1 MPTALVYFALIILGI
16 VGASV
21 AGAWFLKKRFGKHA
35 YWLVPV
41 PLILFIGI
49 GWAMDRLEQPGDFPP
64 QLESAAKLPGLI
76 RGLPDYASFG
86 YSGVAFYKGRLYVST
101 NLGLLVAD
109 GAQASGIYR
118 VQRTYSV
125 VSGPWP
131 DPADNLLWILDDQT
145 GQFLNFD
152 GTTWHRVNTPK
163 PEHGYFSRG
172 DVLEGPHP
180 VGNGSGFWMEYGSRV
195 WQWNAAANG
204 WTAELEP
211 LQPETSSGFAQAI
224 GVLPIN
230 QKLLFIERRELL
242 PFLTRSDQDF
252 DSDIIVDSD
261 GREIPN
267 NSGTKFLAE
276 NWAATDDAA
285 YICTQ
290 RGEVLR
296 VTPQT
301 IARLD
306 TPGKCETI
314 SAATTHAPLV
324 SFQSNGIYEYQGS
337 WILRAPHPYPSGDG
351 DYWTYLD
358 ENGSQIAVAIT
369 AKPVTDTKRSSGTDM
384 KFIRNAPTQLWLY
397 QNSQFRLIP
406 IP

>member
-1 MPTALVYFALIILGI
+1 MPTVLVYFALIILATIGVSI
-16 VGASV
+16 
-21 AGAWFLKKRFGKHA
+21 AGAWFLKKYIGNRA

-49 GWAMDRLEQPGDFPP
+49 GWTKGRLEQPGDFTPELQP
-64 QLESAAKLPGLI
+64 AAKLSGLV

-86 YSGVAFYKGRLYVST
+86 YSGAAFYKDRLYVST
-101 NLGLLVAD
+101 NLGLLVVD
-109 GAQASGIYR
+109 GAQVSGIYR

-125 VSGPWP
+125 VSGPWL
-131 DPADNLLWILDDQT
+131 DPANNLLWILDDQT
-145 GQFLNFD
+145 GQFLNFN
-152 GTTWHRVNTPK
+152 GATWHRVNTPK

-172 DVLEGPHP
+172 DVLEGPQP

-195 WQWNAAANG
+195 WQWNAAANA
-204 WTAELEP
+204 WSAELEP
-211 LQPETSSGFAQAI
+211 LQASTSSGFAQGI
-224 GVLPIN
+224 GVLPIK
-230 QKLLFIERRELL
+230 QKLLFIERREPL
-242 PFLTRSDQDF
+242 PFLHRDGQDF
-252 DSDIIVDSD
+252 DSDIVLDSD
-261 GREIPN
+261 GSETPN

-276 NWAATDDAA
+276 SWAVADDAA

-301 IARLD
+301 IAKLD
-306 TPGKCETI
+306 TPGKCEII

-324 SFQSNGIYEYQGS
+324 SFRNKGIYEYQGN
-337 WILRAPHPYPSGDG
+337 WVLRAPHPYPSGDG

-369 AKPVTDTKRSSGTDM
+369 AKPVTDTKRSSGADM
-384 KFIRNAPTQLWLY
+384 KFTRNAPTQLWLY
-397 QNSQFRLIP
+397 QNSQFRLVP